1 MNAGIQPIVMPKWGL
16 AMQEGTLLKWLVEEG
31 ASIKPGLEICEIETS
46 KITNALEATVSGTLR
61 RRVADEGAL
70 LPVGALLGVVSEG
83 AVDEAALDSFVASFQ
98 EAFAAAAAEAGK
110 EQAGPETIQV
120 GGRTIRYQRAGD
132 AGSPIVFL
140 HGFAGDYNGWL
151 FNQTVLADR
160 HVTYA
165 IDLPGHGGSSKDAGD
180 GSLDTLVDVVA
191 GTLEALEVGRAHIVG
206 HSLGGAVAAAYAA
219 KHPGRVSALTLIAP
233 AGLGREINQRFIDG
247 MIAASGR
254 KDLMPVLQ
262 LLFADPGL
270 VTRDMVND
278 LLKFKRLDGV
288 DAALRAIAGASFAGG
303 AQKLQLRDSLAA
315 SGVPAQVIFGA
326 DDAIIPS
333 AHAEGLPRS
342 IRVHV
347 LAGAGHM
354 PQMEKAGDVNAFI
367 EELDTGSA

>member
-16 AMQEGTLLKWLVEEG
+16 AMQEGTLLKWLVEDG
-31 ASIKPGLEICEIETS
+31 AVIKPGLEICEIETS

-83 AVDEAALDSFVASFQ
+83 AVEEAALDSFIASFQ
-98 EAFAAAAAEAGK
+98 EAFAAAVAEGGSEA
-110 EQAGPETIQV
+110 AGPETIQV
-120 GGRTIRYQRAGD
+120 GGRTLRYQRAGD

-140 HGFAGDYNGWL
+140 HGFGGDYNGWL
-151 FNQTVLADR
+151 FNQTALADR
-160 HVTYA
+160 HSTYA

-180 GSLDTLVDVVA
+180 GSVDTLSDIVA
-191 GTLEALEVGRAHIVG
+191 GALEALEVGRAHIVG
-206 HSLGGAVAAAYAA
+206 HSLGGAIAAAYAA
-219 KHPGRVSALTLIAP
+219 KHPGRVSALTLIAS

-247 MIAASGR
+247 LISASGR
-254 KDLMPVLQ
+254 KDLTPVLQ
-262 LLFADPGL
+262 LLFADPSL

-303 AQKLQLRDSLAA
+303 TQTLQLRDQLAA
-315 SGVPAQVIFGA
+315 LKVPTQVIFGA
-326 DDAIIPS
+326 ADSIIPA

-347 LAGAGHM
+347 LPGTGHM

-367 EELDTGSA
+367 EELDKTTA